1 MCIRTRE
8 TRIALP
14 STSHRN
20 RELPDILL
28 ALASTTVF
36 SVMDG
41 PKNVMQVLLRPAHES
56 ALYRLEGGRIGNFYE
71 FFTENFRVRKFLSE
85 ELLAAE

>member
-1 MCIRTRE
+1 
-8 TRIALP
+8 
-14 STSHRN
+14 
-20 RELPDILL
+20 
-28 ALASTTVF
+28 
-36 SVMDG
+36 MDG